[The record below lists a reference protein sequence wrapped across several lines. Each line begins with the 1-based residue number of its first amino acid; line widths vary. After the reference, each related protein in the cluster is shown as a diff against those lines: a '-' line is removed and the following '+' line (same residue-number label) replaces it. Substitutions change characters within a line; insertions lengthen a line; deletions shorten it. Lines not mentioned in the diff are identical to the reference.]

1 MPRDKEEGIMWE
13 RESGKSSRK
22 KWTWRNLKE
31 DARPNIAD
39 SDDST
44 RDDRPAGHA
53 PDCLGSDDACEHG
66 PRRATLAK
74 DRRKPIAC
82 HNVAAPRRCS
92 LTQFSSQL
100 NDDAVVHL
108 RVNQNRRQNIIASA
122 ERASLLA
129 ARDVSAGHTAPGG
142 HSNNP

>member
-31 DARPNIAD
+31 DARSNIAD

-53 PDCLGSDDACEHG
+53 PDCLGGDDACEHG
-66 PRRATLAK
+66 HRRAAPAK
-74 DRRKPIAC
+74 DRRRPIASN
-82 HNVAAPRRCS
+82 NVAAPRRCS

-100 NDDAVVHL
+100 NDDAAVHL

-122 ERASLLA
+122 ERASLLT